1 MDSIKF
7 VVAPD
12 FAPQRTPC
20 LQIFSTLLS
29 KHTGV
34 SVQQTL
40 TMAPDE
46 VEQAVKDGVDLVY
59 CNPFLALRL
68 YEESGYLP
76 VLRPIGNDACDNI
89 ACITAADGPVKTL
102 QDIKPGMTCASPSNI
117 GVKTI
122 AEFMNKGLKLGLTFI
137 DCDNAQQAVQKV
149 VRGEAETGLI
159 LWQTYNDLTGMTKAR
174 INVLDHTD
182 LSAMG
187 YPDIKRVLLMKQ
199 GDPEKLE
206 AVMKAIIGFKDNPD
220 AGEMLTNLGVAEG
233 FEAIT
238 PEMAEA
244 TIANIKKMAA
254 IANS

>member
-1 MDSIKF
+1 MANIKF

-29 KHTGV
+29 KHSGL
-34 SVQQTL
+34 SVQQTITL
-40 TMAPDE
+40 APDE

-68 YEESGYLP
+68 YEENGYIP

-89 ACITAADGPVKTL
+89 ACITAADGPVKSL
-102 QDIKPGMTCASPSNI
+102 GDIKPGMTCASPSNI

-122 AEFMNKGLKLGLTFI
+122 AEFMNKGLKLGLNFI

-149 VRGEAETGLI
+149 VRQEAETGLI
-159 LWQTYNDLTGMTKAR
+159 LWQTYNDLTDMTKGR

-182 LSAMG
+182 LPGMG
-187 YPDIKRVLLMKQ
+187 YPDIKRVLLAKTAP
-199 GDPEKLE
+199 DTLE
-206 AVMKAIIGFKDNPD
+206 AIKKAIVGFKDNPD
-220 AGEMLTNLGVAEG
+220 AGEMLERLGVKEG

-238 PEMAEA
+238 PDMAEA

>member
-1 MDSIKF
+1 MGNIKF

-29 KHTGV
+29 KHSGL
-34 SVQQTL
+34 SVQQTITL
-40 TMAPDE
+40 APDE
-46 VEQAVKDGVDLVY
+46 VEQAVKEGVDLIY

-68 YEESGYLP
+68 YEENGYVP
-76 VLRPIGNDACDNI
+76 VLRPIGDDACDNV
-89 ACITAADGPVKTL
+89 ACITAADGPIKSL
-102 QDIKPGMTCASPSNI
+102 GDLKPGMTCASPSNI

-122 AEFMNKGLKLGLTFI
+122 AEFMNKGLKLGLVFI

-149 VRGEAETGLI
+149 VRQEAETGLI
-159 LWQTYNDLTGMTKAR
+159 LWQTFNDLSGLTRSRLKD
-174 INVLDHTD
+174 LDHTD
-182 LSAMG
+182 LPGMG
-187 YPDIKRVLLMKQ
+187 YPDIRRVLLAKT
-199 GDPEKLE
+199 DPDTLE
-206 AVMKAIIGFKDNPD
+206 AIKKAIIGFKDSPD
-220 AGEMLTNLGVAEG
+220 AGEMLERLGVKEG

-238 PEMAEA
+238 PDMAEA

>member
-1 MDSIKF
+1 MASIKF

-29 KHTGV
+29 KHSGL

-40 TMAPDE
+40 AMAPDE
-46 VEQAVKDGVDLVY
+46 VEQAIKDGVDLVY

-68 YEESGYLP
+68 YENDGYIP

-89 ACITAADGPVKTL
+89 ACITAADGPVKSL
-102 QDIKPGMTCASPSNI
+102 GDIKPGMTCASPSNI

-122 AEFMNKGLKLGLTFI
+122 AEFMNKGLKLGLNFI

-149 VRGEAETGLI
+149 IRQEAETGLI
-159 LWQTYNDLTGMTKAR
+159 LWQTYNDLTGMTKGR

-182 LSAMG
+182 LPAMG